1 MTSRLSVL
9 LFYLYFGN
17 QFDLEIWRN
26 EFEIDIKNN
35 KSRFMYELSVTNLH
49 LMEDVLETIFRWRD
63 NGDDWY
69 NNIILKER
77 NIIPLPD
84 VNNMK

>member
-49 LMEDVLETIFRWRD
+49 LMEDALETIFRWRD